1 MKKHLLASL
10 LLTGLIT
17 QPLMAQT
24 VNIEFQLPTISSG
37 QYKRPYT
44 AVWVEK
50 AGERQ
55 AVETLAIWYEDKKW
69 LKDVRRWWRKAGR
82 YDSASDAVTG
92 ATKPPGTYKLE
103 WAAEDTEGNSLSGEY
118 LLCFE
123 AVREHG
129 NRTLLKQKIQLGSGA
144 QSYQLKAGD
153 EMGPVNIVVGE

>member
-1 MKKHLLASL
+1 MKKHLLASW
-10 LLTGLIT
+10 LLTGLMA

-24 VNIEFQLPTISSG
+24 VDIEFQLPTISSG
-37 QYKRPYT
+37 QYKRPYA

-82 YDSASDAVTG
+82 YDAATDAVTG
-92 ATKPPGTYKLE
+92 ATKPPGAYKLK
-103 WAAEDTEGNSLSGEY
+103 WSAKDAEGNALSGEY

-129 NRTLLKQKIQLGSGA
+129 NRTLLKQKIELGKGT
-144 QSYQLKAGD
+144 QRYQLKAGD
-153 EMGPVNIVVGE
+153 EIGPVTIVVGE